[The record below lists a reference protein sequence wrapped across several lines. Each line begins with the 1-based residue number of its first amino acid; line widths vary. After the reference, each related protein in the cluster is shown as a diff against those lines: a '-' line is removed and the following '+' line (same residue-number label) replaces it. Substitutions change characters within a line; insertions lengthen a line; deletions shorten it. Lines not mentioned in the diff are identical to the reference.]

1 MKSLTL
7 ILFSLAIVFLTIG
20 YMELKINEKQK
31 QKIIEYRFIPRSLLE
46 DQVNPVNLETSFVDM
61 FKRQNPFLYQNSG
74 LENTNLL

>member
-7 ILFSLAIVFLTIG
+7 ILFSLAVVFLTIG

-31 QKIIEYRFIPRSLLE
+31 QKIIEYRFIPRSLLD